1 MKHQFFQYCQQS
13 LAALCLMTL
22 SACSAANSNKSETLM
37 AVYPSQILYF
47 HYFQLDVPKDINQD
61 ASIVEAN
68 FAGNRFHA
76 YPIASQKAF
85 DQLVNE
91 RINVFKNHKL
101 SQAALDYE
109 KKKRET
115 IKRVGDAED
124 FRSYPELNMTTAL
137 YKAIKHD
144 DQHYNIIA
152 NSLGNMDST
161 FQSNLLTQWYIYVP
175 EQHKYIMTKQ
185 AMNPS
190 RILAAPDI
198 EEKGRTFL
206 RTQIRPLSVQALS
219 NPKVMALGPIAWID
233 ADFHPTIEYRMQSK
247 AAKMDIHLDVDS
259 VSNDKYDGVKYTLKD
274 LIKRIENRS
283 DGKARS
289 LNSGSRTV
297 SAMKGQERCYYVPS
311 TDLATESHYVWCAWG
326 TDGIKENLD
335 NPSMLLEMKY
345 YVGASSSDQKVA
357 LQAWEQLIGSLKRRG
372 KS

>member
-22 SACSAANSNKSETLM
+22 SVCSAAKSNKIETSM
-37 AVYPSQILYF
+37 AVYPSQALYF
-47 HYFQLDVPKDINQD
+47 HYFQIDVPKDINLD
-61 ASIVEAN
+61 ASIIEAN
-68 FAGNRFHA
+68 FSGARFHA

-85 DQLVNE
+85 DQLVND

-137 YKAIKHD
+137 YKVIKYD
-144 DQHYNIIA
+144 DQHYRIIA

-161 FQSNLLTQWYIYVP
+161 FQSNLFTQWYIYVP

-185 AMNPS
+185 TMQPS
-190 RILAAPDI
+190 SLLAASDY
-198 EEKGRTFL
+198 EEKGRDFL
-206 RTQIRPLSVQALS
+206 KNKLRPLSTTVLT
-219 NPKVMALGPIAWID
+219 NPKVMAVGPVVWLIPTS
-233 ADFHPTIEYRMQSK
+233 HPTIQYRMQSK

-311 TDLATESHYVWCAWG
+311 ADLTTESHYVWCAWG

>member
-13 LAALCLMTL
+13 LVALCLMTL
-22 SACSAANSNKSETLM
+22 SVCSAAKSNKIETPM
-37 AVYPSQILYF
+37 AVYPSQVLYF
-47 HYFQLDVPKDINQD
+47 HYFQLDVPKDINLD
-61 ASIVEAN
+61 ASIIEAN
-68 FAGNRFHA
+68 FSGNRFHG

-91 RINVFKNHKL
+91 RINIFKNHKL

-109 KKKRET
+109 KKSRET
-115 IKRVGDAED
+115 MKSVGSPENQ
-124 FRSYPELNMTTAL
+124 RSYPELNMTTAL
-137 YKAIKHD
+137 YKAIKYD
-144 DQHYNIIA
+144 DQHYEIIA

-161 FQSNLLTQWYIYVP
+161 FQSNLFTQWYIYVP

-185 AMNPS
+185 TMNPS
-190 RILAAPDI
+190 RILAAPDN
-198 EEKGRTFL
+198 EEKGRDFL
-206 RTQIRPLSVQALS
+206 KNKLRPLSTTVLT
-219 NPKVMALGPIAWID
+219 NPKAMAVGPVVWLIPTS
-233 ADFHPTIEYRMQSK
+233 HPTIEYRMQSK
-247 AAKMDIHLDVDS
+247 SAKMDIHLDVDS

-372 KS
+372 

>member
-1 MKHQFFQYCQQS
+1 
-13 LAALCLMTL
+13 
-22 SACSAANSNKSETLM
+22 M
-37 AVYPSQILYF
+37 AV
-47 HYFQLDVPKDINQD
+47 
-61 ASIVEAN
+61 
-68 FAGNRFHA
+68 
-76 YPIASQKAF
+76 
-85 DQLVNE
+85 
-91 RINVFKNHKL
+91 
-101 SQAALDYE
+101 
-109 KKKRET
+109 
-115 IKRVGDAED
+115 
-124 FRSYPELNMTTAL
+124 
-137 YKAIKHD
+137 
-144 DQHYNIIA
+144 
-152 NSLGNMDST
+152 
-161 FQSNLLTQWYIYVP
+161 
-175 EQHKYIMTKQ
+175 
-185 AMNPS
+185 
-190 RILAAPDI
+190 
-198 EEKGRTFL
+198 
-206 RTQIRPLSVQALS
+206 
-219 NPKVMALGPIAWID
+219 GPVVWLIPTS
-233 ADFHPTIEYRMQSK
+233 HPTIEYRMQSK